1 MLTKTLFSA
10 VTLALL
16 ASTSFAAEPT
26 PQGLTRAEV
35 VAELQRARASGETA
49 NFSESFGYTMNAP
62 QQQATAL
69 AKTAPQ
75 PAAIATPVAANS
87 TAPAT
92 STAK

>member
-16 ASTSFAAEPT
+16 ASTSFAAEPA
-26 PQGLTRAEV
+26 PQGLTRADV

-62 QQQATAL
+62 QPQATAL

-75 PAAIATPVAANS
+75 PAATATPVAANS

-92 STAK
+92 ITAK

>member
-10 VTLALL
+10 AALALL
-16 ASTSFAAEPT
+16 TTTSFAAEPA
-26 PQGLTRAEV
+26 PQGLTRADV

-75 PAAIATPVAANS
+75 PATTPVAANS

>member
-10 VTLALL
+10 AALALL
-16 ASTSFAAEPT
+16 ATTSFAAEPA
-26 PQGLTRAEV
+26 PQGLTRADV

-75 PAAIATPVAANS
+75 PAATPVAANS

>member
-16 ASTSFAAEPT
+16 TSTSFAAEPA
-26 PQGLTRAEV
+26 PQGLTRADV

-62 QQQATAL
+62 QQ
-69 AKTAPQ
+69 
-75 PAAIATPVAANS
+75 
-87 TAPAT
+87 
-92 STAK
+92 